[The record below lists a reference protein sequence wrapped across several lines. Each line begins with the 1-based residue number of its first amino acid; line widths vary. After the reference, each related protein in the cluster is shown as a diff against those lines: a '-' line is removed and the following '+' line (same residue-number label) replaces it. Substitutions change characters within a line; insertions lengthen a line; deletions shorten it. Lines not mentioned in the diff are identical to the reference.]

1 MDQTPPCKPSS
12 LVCLNVGFGM
22 GLIDRA
28 LEAHKPKRHVIVEA
42 HPQIYKRALAW
53 SKDLNHVTVVH
64 SMWQDV
70 KLQDLGPFDAVYFDT
85 YEETVDEFMTLLPS
99 IMAPRGR
106 FCFFNGSDM
115 CSPVNTLVSFTTT

>member
-1 MDQTPPCKPSS
+1 
-12 LVCLNVGFGM
+12 M

-28 LEAHKPKRHVIVEA
+28 LEAHKPKRHIIVEA

-70 KLQDLGPFDAVYFDT
+70 KLQELGPFDAVYFDT